1 MKPVR
6 KRALAGYLEKVF
18 KVSERRACQ
27 VLKFARSSHRYQSIA
42 DRQDELRMRLR
53 DLAAVRVSYGYR
65 RLHVLLRREGWL
77 VNAKRVYRLY
87 TEEGLTMRRKRPRRR
102 VSATRRVVSQPK
114 PKRSNESWSMDF
126 VSDQLYSGHQLR
138 VLTIVDNFS
147 RESLA
152 LKAGQS
158 LRGDDVVAVLNQ
170 LVAERG
176 APKSIKVDNGSE
188 FTSKVL
194 DQWAYWNKVE
204 LDFSR
209 PGKPTDNPFI
219 ESFNGR
225 LREEC
230 LNENWFVSVVDAQDK
245 LDTWRLDYNQHR
257 PHSSLGNMTPE
268 AYAKQVGPAPCVA
281 SPMAP
286 SPKKQTWE
294 SLISPGP
301 ETGSTSDDG
310 NLSSH
315 LDPKRVAPH
324 SAKS

>member
-6 KRALAGYLEKVF
+6 KRALAGYLEKIF
-18 KVSERRACQ
+18 EVSERRACQ
-27 VLKFARSSHRYQSIA
+27 VLKFARSSHRYQSVA

-53 DLAAVRVSYGYR
+53 DLATARVSYGYR
-65 RLHVLLRREGWL
+65 RLHVLLRREGWP

-102 VSATRRVVSQPK
+102 VSAARRASQPK
-114 PKRSNESWSMDF
+114 PRRSNESWSMDF

-158 LRGDDVVAVLNQ
+158 LRGDDVVEVLNQ
-170 LVAERG
+170 LIAECG

-219 ESFNGR
+219 ESFKGR

-245 LDTWRLDYNQHR
+245 LDTWRLDYNRYR
-257 PHSSLGNMTPE
+257 PHSSLGNLTPE
-268 AYAKQVGPAPCVA
+268 VYAKKARSAPDVA
-281 SPMAP
+281 SPKAP
-286 SPKKQTWE
+286 PPREQTWKT
-294 SLISPGP
+294 LIPTGP
-301 ETGSTSDDG
+301 EMGSTSNKQG
-310 NLSSH
+310 LTLEVVH
-315 LDPKRVAPH
+315 
-324 SAKS
+324 